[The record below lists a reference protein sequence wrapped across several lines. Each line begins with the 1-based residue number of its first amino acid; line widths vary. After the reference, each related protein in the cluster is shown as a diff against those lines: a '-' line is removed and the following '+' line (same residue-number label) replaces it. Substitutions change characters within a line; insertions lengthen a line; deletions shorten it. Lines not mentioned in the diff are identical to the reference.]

1 MLIVKLNDP
10 KDIDRALKTLK
21 YKFNK
26 IGIVKELR
34 ERQAFKKPS
43 AVRRDEILK
52 AIYIEKKEA
61 GETDEYIFQ
70 PIPTKNK
77 K

>member
-34 ERQAFKKPS
+34 VRQEFKKPS

-52 AIYIEKKEA
+52 AAYKEKKKLEE
-61 GETDEYIFQ
+61 GDDFSI
-70 PIPTKNK
+70 K
-77 K
+77 